1 MKAALSSSWSA
12 KMTRNIKLLQLGVC
26 PYGQAL
32 ATQLALR
39 AQLQRDPSL
48 DPQQLGYL
56 ICLEHPTTITLGK
69 RGKLEDLLG
78 RELLQ
83 AQGIPVFKVDRGGQA
98 TCHEPGQLV
107 IYPILRLDPL
117 GMGVVD
123 LIRGLATALAQ
134 TLEQWGLKADYDQ
147 QTPGLW
153 TRQLPPEKV
162 ASVGMRVSGGVTTHG
177 LAVNLVNDL
186 RGFDLIIPCGMP
198 EGRLTS
204 LERQLHAQGVDT
216 PALGPLTVERFMQ
229 TLLPKLEAFLD
240 AALIPTDYP
249 LPAPSI
255 WEPPL
260 TWS

>member
-1 MKAALSSSWSA
+1 
-12 KMTRNIKLLQLGVC
+12 MTRQIKLLQLGLC

-32 ATQLALR
+32 AIQLALR
-39 AQLQRDPSL
+39 AELQRDPTL
-48 DPQQLGYL
+48 NPQQLGYL

-78 RELLQ
+78 RALIQ

-107 IYPILRLDPL
+107 IYPILRLEPL

-123 LIRGLATALAQ
+123 LIRGLAAALADN
-134 TLEQWGLKADYDQ
+134 LEQWGLEADYDQ

-153 TRQLPPEKV
+153 TRQSPPEKV

-177 LAVNLVNDL
+177 LAVNLINEL

-204 LERQLHAQGVDT
+204 LARQLQAQGVDT
-216 PALGPLTVERFMQ
+216 PSCGPLTVERFTQ

-240 AALIPTDYP
+240 ATLTPTDYTMPTTSDWEQP
-249 LPAPSI
+249 LN
-255 WEPPL
+255 WD
-260 TWS
+260 